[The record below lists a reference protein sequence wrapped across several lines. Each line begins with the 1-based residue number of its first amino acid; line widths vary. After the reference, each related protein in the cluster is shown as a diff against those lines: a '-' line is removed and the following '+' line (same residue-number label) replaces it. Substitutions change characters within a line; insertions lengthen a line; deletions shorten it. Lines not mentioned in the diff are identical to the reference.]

1 LPLDENILNIAI
13 KTKVTNFSKNDFISF
28 IEQISEIEKVSQNDK
43 SFLNSLKKVVFK
55 AETLPKIIQVN
66 SKKQQFIVLCGTN
79 AIEILKKIE
88 SILTENAKYLTIKS
102 IKALK
107 KESSKELCATL
118 SDNTFI
124 YVKFSG
130 EFVSREKMIK
140 LYDKNLDM
148 TKFVNIIK
156 ISIK

>member
-1 LPLDENILNIAI
+1 MVLL
-13 KTKVTNFSKNDFISF
+13 F
-28 IEQISEIEKVSQNDK
+28 
-43 SFLNSLKKVVFK
+43 VVLFHFRFEYK
-55 AETLPKIIQVN
+55 AETLPKIIQIN
-66 SKKQQFIVLCGTN
+66 GSNQQFVILCGTN
-79 AIEILKKIE
+79 AIEILSKIE
-88 SILTENAKYLTIKS
+88 NILTENAKYLTIKS
-102 IKALK
+102 IKSLK
-107 KESSKELCATL
+107 KESSKEFCATL

-124 YVKFSG
+124 CVKFSG